1 MKISTV
7 HVLQIVIQSCVAAVA
22 DWRGSLFK
30 SPLSN
35 SAESACIKFAAELE
49 LKLRDPLPGYTK
61 MM

>member
-1 MKISTV
+1 MKIGTL
-7 HVLQIVIQSCVAAVA
+7 HVLQMVIQSGAAAVA

-35 SAESACIKFAAELE
+35 SASACIKFAAELE
-49 LKLRDPLPGYTK
+49 VKLRDPLPGYTK